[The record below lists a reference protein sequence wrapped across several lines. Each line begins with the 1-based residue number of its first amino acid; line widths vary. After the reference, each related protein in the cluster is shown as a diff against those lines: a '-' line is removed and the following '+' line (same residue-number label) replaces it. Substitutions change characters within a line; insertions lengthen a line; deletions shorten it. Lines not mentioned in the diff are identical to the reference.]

1 MVTVNERALKLG
13 ELWVEL
19 EKYDMLQQKI
29 DERLAILD
37 PLIAQLERVA
47 EAGIGDVSSDAA
59 QRTVSTI
66 RVAETNISEGLAQA
80 KLNFVNAFGALPKS
94 ASYDHAFIEKIV
106 PSVISDDW

>member
-1 MVTVNERALKLG
+1 
-13 ELWVEL
+13 
-19 EKYDMLQQKI
+19 MLQQKI

-47 EAGIGDVSSDAA
+47 EAGIGDVSKVTAA

-80 KLNFVNAFGALPKS
+80 KFNS
-94 ASYDHAFIEKIV
+94 
-106 PSVISDDW
+106 